1 MKGIEVLETLQKSN
15 FVEFV
20 SRIEQIYDYIA
31 FNCEKES
38 NEKLLKELNS
48 LINALDEVSQTLN
61 TELDKKVKPF
71 SKRGIIG
78 LEL

>member
-48 LINALDEVSQTLN
+48 LISALDEVSQTLN